1 MEEKEMDF
9 MLRSDLERVSL
20 QLGSL
25 TNMINTIHNGLDGE
39 HMEVQAVDCVDC
51 IGFCVEG
58 IKHMVDDWIEQLE
71 KSQNSC
77 RDKERA

>member
-1 MEEKEMDF
+1 MDF

-25 TNMINTIHNGLDGE
+25 TNMIHTIHNGLNSE

>member
-1 MEEKEMDF
+1 MEDKEMYLT
-9 MLRSDLERVSL
+9 LRDDLEKISL

-25 TNMINTIHNGLDGE
+25 VNMINTIHNGLTSE

-58 IKHMVDDWIEQLE
+58 IKHMVDDCCEQV
-71 KSQNSC
+71 
-77 RDKERA
+77 RDRLKQY

>member
-1 MEEKEMDF
+1 MEEREIVF
-9 MLRSDLERVSL
+9 MLRDNLEIISL

-25 TNMINTIHNGLDGE
+25 TNMIHTIHNGLNSE

-58 IKHMVDDWIEQLE
+58 IKNMIDNCLEQMEE
-71 KSQNSC
+71 K
-77 RDKERA
+77 

>member
-1 MEEKEMDF
+1 MVEKEERYMIYDN
-9 MLRSDLERVSL
+9 LEMMSL

-25 TNMINTIHNGLDGE
+25 TNMINTIHNGLNSE

-51 IGFCVEG
+51 IGFCVKG
-58 IKHMVDDWIEQLE
+58 IKRMVDDYLEQLE

-77 RDKERA
+77 SDKERA

>member
-25 TNMINTIHNGLDGE
+25 TNMINTIHNGLNSE
-39 HMEVQAVDCVDC
+39 HMEVQAVDCIDC